1 MHNELTSRTQ
11 LLLEIEGLRQ
21 ERDELLQERDKLLAN
36 HKLLEILQDTIA
48 EHNSVIENQW
58 LESRN
63 SLEQQLVTWNQKL
76 EEQNRL
82 LQWQVQERERIE
94 EELRNNLIFL
104 KTLLNSIPNPIF
116 FKNSQGTYLGCN
128 QAFERFTGLSMEQI
142 VGRTAHHLYPKTR
155 ADKYQEQ
162 DLAAFQG
169 KSEVSDEETVQAGD
183 GSTHDILI
191 SRTAFTSADN
201 KLAGLVGI
209 VIDVSQHKRVE
220 ETLRQAKEVAEQANR
235 AKSAFLA
242 NMSHE
247 LRTPLN
253 AILGYSEILQ
263 EEMGE
268 TGCEELIPDIQKVYA
283 AGKHLLGLIN
293 DVLDLSKIEA
303 GKMDLH
309 NETFDLVTLI
319 REVVTTLEPLIKT
332 KENTLKLEAADNL
345 GNMYADLTKVRQMLF
360 NLLSNA
366 AKFTEAGVITLK
378 VTRESEKDIDWITL
392 RVSDQGIG
400 MTPEQLR
407 KLFQPF
413 TQADSS
419 TSRRYGGTG
428 LGLTITHRFAEMMGG
443 SVTVDSQ
450 FGYGSTFMIRLPAY
464 VITNPSQRPKGE
476 NPPPAG
482 HKISGNTILVI
493 DDDPVV
499 RELLQNYLTKLGYQV
514 ATAENSEAGLKLAK
528 KLRPHAIT
536 LDVMMPDMDGWMV
549 LTALKKD
556 PQLAMIPVIMV
567 SIVEDKSIG
576 YALGAADY
584 LTKPIN
590 RDELRAVLKKYLRD
604 ESQQRIL
611 LVEDDDINRN
621 IIETILAKAGWRV
634 SSAENARIALEMIQ
648 VARPDLI
655 LTDLLMPE
663 MDGFELIARL
673 HEHPNWRSIP
683 VVVLTA
689 KDMTQAECNLLTD
702 RVDRIFQ
709 KGGYQREELL
719 QEIRECLMKVTRKD
733 YRQVREVVDNVK

>member
-1 MHNELTSRTQ
+1 MHNELTSKTQ

-21 ERDELLQERDKLLAN
+21 ERDQLLAD

-48 EHNSVIENQW
+48 EHNSTIENQW

-63 SLEQQLVTWNQKL
+63 TLEQQVIAWNQRL
-76 EEQNRL
+76 EEKNRL

-116 FKNSQGTYLGCN
+116 FKNLQGTYLGCN
-128 QAFERFTGLSMEQI
+128 QAFERFTGLSIEQI
-142 VGRTAHHLYPKTR
+142 VGRTAHHLYPQTR
-155 ADKYQEQ
+155 ADKYQEL
-162 DLAAFQG
+162 DLTVFQG
-169 KSEVSDEETVQAGD
+169 QSEVSYEETVQVGD

-191 SRTAFTSADN
+191 SRTAFTSADD

-209 VIDVSQHKRVE
+209 VMDVSQHKRAE
-220 ETLRQAKEVAEQANR
+220 ETLRHAKEVAEQANR

-309 NETFDLVTLI
+309 HETFDLATLI

-366 AKFTEAGVITLK
+366 AKFTEIGIITLK

-400 MTPEQLR
+400 MTSEQLR

-464 VITNPSQRPKGE
+464 VIINSSQQLKGE

-499 RELLQNYLTKLGYQV
+499 RELLQNYLSKLGYQV

-590 RDELRAVLKKYLRD
+590 RDELRAVLKKYLTD
-604 ESQQRIL
+604 ESQQRIM
-611 LVEDDDINRN
+611 LVEDDEVNRN
-621 IIETILAKAGWRV
+621 IIESILAKAGWQV

-663 MDGFELIARL
+663 MDGFELIAQL
-673 HEHPNWRSIP
+673 HEHPDWRSIP

-689 KDMTQAECNLLTD
+689 KDMTQAESNLLTD

-709 KGGYQREELL
+709 KGCYQREELL
-719 QEIRECLMKVTRKD
+719 QEIRECLMKVTKKD
-733 YRQVREVVDNVK
+733 YQPAREIVENVK